1 MMRLALRMLA
11 LGLSICVLAAGVS
24 AAERPIVVNVNFTQ
38 PFVPP
43 NVPPTAPTKTELGYV
58 AMPVDMGMPPLSPL
72 NKTGLACY
80 TNRNSP
86 GCSNLRNDLRFIFG
100 SCRDF
105 FGEPCLPHPN
115 ATGRGIS
122 GMKGSSIF
130 GGSSSCA
137 CT

>member
-1 MMRLALRMLA
+1 MMRLALRTLA
-11 LGLSICVLAAGVS
+11 LGLGICVLAAGAS

-43 NVPPTAPTKTELGYV
+43 NVPPTAPTATESGYV
-58 AMPVDMGMPPLSPL
+58 SMPIDMTMPPPNVL
-72 NKTGLACY
+72 NRTGLACY

-86 GCSNLRNDLRFIFG
+86 GCSSLRNDLRFIFG

-115 ATGRGIS
+115 STGQGLF
-122 GMKGSSIF
+122 GMKGSNIF
-130 GGSSSCA
+130 GSSTSGC
-137 CT
+137 CR